1 MARSHNH
8 RAKSHGLHKHAATL
22 QRLHGKNSRHIDKT
36 QSKLIRLEVKVT
48 LNLHFKCIE
57 LLETKIRKAE
67 KLKATEASLWTEVTK
82 PEKE

>member
-1 MARSHNH
+1 MASI
-8 RAKSHGLHKHAATL
+8 STLLHSK
-22 QRLHGKNSRHIDKT
+22 GYMEKNSRHIDKT